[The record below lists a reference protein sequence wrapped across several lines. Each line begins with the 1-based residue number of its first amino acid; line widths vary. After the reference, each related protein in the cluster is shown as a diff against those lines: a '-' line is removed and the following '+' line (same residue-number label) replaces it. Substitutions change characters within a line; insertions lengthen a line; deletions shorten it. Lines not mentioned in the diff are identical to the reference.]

1 MSAGVVRCSPRGR
14 AASYKKQSRNE
25 HAVTEIIEMPGR
37 GHSLTIDG
45 GWREV
50 CDTALAFV
58 KRFV

>member
-1 MSAGVVRCSPRGR
+1 MGHRPRLVQE
-14 AASYKKQSRNE
+14 AERNE
-25 HAVTEIIEMPGR
+25 HAVTEIIEMPGW

-58 KRFV
+58 KRSV